1 MWSPNSSRIEQVVE
15 TIHRVREQAPD
26 LQIEVVVRD
35 PRRTDGVCSKLTIE
49 GDKVFEETYL
59 LDGRSTKDVIG
70 KCEVGPCE
78 DPLLIAGSMI
88 DDARNGGKSSIP
100 VPPHLTLEER
110 EQARQVLAEAE
121 HQQREQGT
129 ELLYTVDVAR
139 DKHGNLIRCRY
150 CSAHGSA
157 QHDEGCYGKHL
168 EWSTPSRPI
177 HNGGQSW
184 KEN

>member
-15 TIHRVREQAPD
+15 VIHRVHEQAPD

-35 PRRTDGVCSKLTIE
+35 ARRADGVCSKLMLE

-70 KCEVGPCE
+70 KCEVGLRE

-88 DDARNGGKSSIP
+88 DDARNGGKPI
-100 VPPHLTLEER
+100 TER
-110 EQARQVLAEAE
+110 
-121 HQQREQGT
+121 T
-129 ELLYTVDVAR
+129 ERALLHTVDVAR

-150 CSAHGSA
+150 CSAHDSA

-168 EWSTPSRPI
+168 EWSTSSRPI
-177 HNGGQSW
+177 HDGGQSW